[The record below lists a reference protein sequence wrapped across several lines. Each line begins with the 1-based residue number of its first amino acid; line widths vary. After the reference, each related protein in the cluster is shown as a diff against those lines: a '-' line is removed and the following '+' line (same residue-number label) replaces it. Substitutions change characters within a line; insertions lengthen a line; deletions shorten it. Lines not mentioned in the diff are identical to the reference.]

1 MGGELRSRGWLGLAY
16 FVTLEVLLIGALA
29 YWPQFSENLDKLRS
43 LVPLPVLQEM
53 ADEIEAS
60 GFPAYLAAQHFFKG
74 AHSIGGLAA
83 VLFAMFAVAL
93 EVQRGTLEIWLAR
106 PLSRRRLFWERWV
119 AGAFW
124 LTVPVIASTLT
135 VPLIG
140 SFIEERV
147 ALWPLVLC
155 AGYQSLF
162 LLSIYAPTFL
172 LSCWWA
178 NPLGIGFT
186 MLLVALFQM
195 SLYLIERVTHYSYF
209 RLADVRVMVEIYDTE
224 TLPAGF
230 VAVLLALVALT
241 TGLAWARFRR
251 MSP

>member
-106 PLSRRRLFWERWV
+106 PLS
-119 AGAFW
+119 
-124 LTVPVIASTLT
+124 
-135 VPLIG
+135 
-140 SFIEERV
+140 
-147 ALWPLVLC
+147 
-155 AGYQSLF
+155 
-162 LLSIYAPTFL
+162 
-172 LSCWWA
+172 
-178 NPLGIGFT
+178 
-186 MLLVALFQM
+186 
-195 SLYLIERVTHYSYF
+195 
-209 RLADVRVMVEIYDTE
+209 
-224 TLPAGF
+224 PAHSG
-230 VAVLLALVALT
+230 
-241 TGLAWARFRR
+241 
-251 MSP
+251 